1 MLKQTHC
8 WRLCHLTLTF
18 AVTPFLPQGDI
29 LEDDEDYLDEPVVS
43 DSELG
48 GDDLSDTPSS
58 TAAAPPSRS
67 PVLTKKK
74 QHPTYKGS
82 SLDLPFLSSLQY

>member
-1 MLKQTHC
+1 MLKQTHW

-18 AVTPFLPQGDI
+18 AVAHFLPQGDI
-29 LEDDEDYLDEPVVS
+29 LEEDEDYLDVVS

-48 GDDLSDTPSS
+48 GDDLSDSPGS

-82 SLDLPFLSSLQY
+82 SLDLPFLSSLQC